1 MATQEPGSEY
11 RIDEVAPGIGH
22 TVPPGV
28 HVSLAV
34 TAVPDAVCWVHPDGD
49 DDPAHR
55 LRVYAD
61 PVGVARFGVQADRG
75 TDEPVGLV
83 VDALAEGR
91 VTRHPV
97 RLRFSH
103 DVDQSMPPPP
113 AVDVPRAG
121 RGARQR
127 PGLSLEQARALT
139 PQRALDE
146 GYPLPP
152 DADAAPAA
160 YERWLRLVGA
170 PSVLIEPRVVASPDV
185 SAGKA
190 VRPEAGPSLQSFNNW
205 SGYELLRTL
214 FLVWGSR
221 GPVGFTIGDP
231 YDWVTGTWRV
241 PAVTGGLGP
250 TTKSALWVGLDGD
263 GVPDLVQA
271 GTEQDTATLTLQ
283 FNVPLHLSSY
293 YAWTEF
299 LPQQGTEQVITS
311 LAVRPGDEV
320 FTEVW
325 MGSAGGDLSL
335 SGSFGRFVIMN
346 LTTGHGVGV
355 STPRGSTIVPGRE
368 AVWIMERPTVGGVLP
383 SLANYGSATMYYV
396 SARRINSAGQQG
408 YADYLTGSTQ
418 VDTMT
423 DLTGTRILSTVTAID
438 SQSMRFDWKAFA

>member
-1 MATQEPGSEY
+1 MTTQEPGPRY

-34 TAVPDAVCWVHPDGD
+34 PAVPDAVCWVHPDGD

-61 PVGVARFGVQADRG
+61 SVGVARFGVQADRG
-75 TDEPVGLV
+75 ADEPVGLV
-83 VDALAEGR
+83 VDALAEDR

-103 DVDQSMPPPP
+103 DADESMPPP
-113 AVDVPRAG
+113 AADVPRAG

-127 PGLSLEQARALT
+127 PGLSLEQAPALT

-170 PSVLIEPRVVASPDV
+170 PSVLVEPRVVASPDV

-190 VRPEAGPSLQSFNNW
+190 VEAEAGPKSFTNW
-205 SGYELLRTL
+205 SGYELLRML
-214 FLVWGSR
+214 LIVWGGR
-221 GPVGFTIGDP
+221 GPISFRFTDP

-241 PAVTGGLGP
+241 PAVTGQLGL
-250 TTKSALWVGLDGD
+250 TTYSNMWVGLDGD

-271 GTEQDTATLTLQ
+271 GTEQD
-283 FNVPLHLSSY
+283 NVTFPQPNAGRLSLSSY

-325 MGSAGGDLSL
+325 MGDAAGDLSL
-335 SGSFGRFVIMN
+335 SGSFGRFVIIN
-346 LTTGHGVGV
+346 LTTGQSVLIN
-355 STPRGSTIVPGRE
+355 TPRGSTIVPGRE
-368 AVWIMERPTVGGVLP
+368 AVWIVERPTVGGALP
-383 SLANYGSATMYYV
+383 FLANYGSATMYYP
-396 SARRINSAGQQG
+396 SARRINSARHQG
-408 YADYLTGSTQ
+408 YVNYLTGSTQ

-423 DLTGTRILSTVTAID
+423 DSTGTRILSTVTAID
-438 SQSMRFDWKAFA
+438 SQSMRFDWQAFA

>member
-1 MATQEPGSEY
+1 MTAQEPGSGY
-11 RIDEVAPGIGH
+11 RIDEVAPGISH

-61 PVGVARFGVQADRG
+61 SVGVARFEVRADRG
-75 TDEPVGLV
+75 ADEPVGLV
-83 VDALAEGR
+83 VDALAADR
-91 VTRHPV
+91 VTRHPL

-103 DVDQSMPPPP
+103 DVDESMPPP
-113 AVDVPRAG
+113 AADVPRAG
-121 RGARQR
+121 GAARQR

-190 VRPEAGPSLQSFNNW
+190 VGPEAGPRSFFNW

-214 FLVWGSR
+214 SR
-221 GPVGFTIGDP
+221 VFTPQRWVTFRLTDP

-241 PAVTGGLGP
+241 PAVTGQLGS
-250 TTKSALWVGLDGD
+250 TFSALWVGLDGD

-271 GTEQDTATLTLQ
+271 GTEQD
-283 FNVPLHLSSY
+283 NVTFPQPFIGSLSLSSY

-299 LPQQGTEQVITS
+299 VPQQPTEQVITNF
-311 LAVRPGDEV
+311 AVR
-320 FTEVW
+320 
-325 MGSAGGDLSL
+325 SAT
-335 SGSFGRFVIMN
+335 R
-346 LTTGHGVGV
+346 
-355 STPRGSTIVPGRE
+355 STPRSGWATPPGICRCR
-368 AVWIMERPTVGGVLP
+368 A
-383 SLANYGSATMYYV
+383 A
-396 SARRINSAGQQG
+396 SAG
-408 YADYLTGSTQ
+408 S
-418 VDTMT
+418 
-423 DLTGTRILSTVTAID
+423 
-438 SQSMRFDWKAFA
+438 